1 MAHSKLY
8 RSFIIL
14 QEDERGHSVSKD
26 KPLSGY
32 AKIEVKG
39 DNCKIAFYAQNLKN
53 DYGNCHM
60 MLICNKKD
68 AKVLIEL
75 GSMNITEQGKVESS
89 HEYDSK
95 DIGKTG
101 FDYEKVVGAAI
112 YKEVGG
118 QMVYLMCG
126 FLNGEQPSN
135 NWKEYSKVHSSK
147 DSKPEKKSYVKDDDK
162 TKKKY
167 DDDKDKNKD
176 KQEDTNKSIEKKEDK
191 TTTPKEKDCG
201 CKDREAFDKYEENID
216 LVRGTKEKEPEFKG
230 AMGEFFSNIVAG
242 LEEVSV
248 TDEIKNVKWYKVP
261 VSCFEEMCNICNYN
275 KYTTLYYPMLN
286 YYPYIIKCGYFMVG
300 LKHDDKGKIKYLVY
314 GIKGTKEKVDQPYSG
329 KTGFVT
335 FVDSDKTGEKGCWL
349 MFYDFRNSMVV
360 VPMK

>member
-14 QEDERGHSVSKD
+14 QEDERGHSISKD

-39 DNCKIAFYAQNLKN
+39 DSCKIAFYAQNLKT

-101 FDYEKVVGAAI
+101 FDYDKVVGAAI
-112 YKEVGG
+112 YKQIGG

-135 NWKEYSKVHSSK
+135 NWKEYSKVQCSK
-147 DSKPEKKSYVKDDDK
+147 DAKLEKKSYVKDDDK
-162 TKKKY
+162 SKKKC
-167 DDDKDKNKD
+167 DDDKGQDKD
-176 KQEDTNKSIEKKEDK
+176 KQSSKTEEKKDDK
-191 TTTPKEKDCG
+191 SNVKAPEKDCG
-201 CKDREAFDKYEENID
+201 CKEREEFDKYEENIE
-216 LVRGTKEKEPEFKG
+216 LVRSNKDKEPDFKG
-230 AMGEFFSNIVAG
+230 AMGEFFSNIVVG
-242 LEEVSV
+242 LEEVNV

-286 YYPYIIKCGYFMVG
+286 YYPYIIKNGCFTIG
-300 LKHDDKGKIKYLVY
+300 LKCNEKGKIKYLIY

-335 FVDSDKTGEKGCWL
+335 FVEGENSNEQGCWL